1 MTKAERS
8 GIIKLSNIA
17 QNSTGKGNESAVR
30 KAYAAAYEEIR
41 QWEKQ
46 NRIYFRQ
53 IFHASGTGMTQG
65 GLVAGFLDEA
75 MGWAHVIAT
84 EGAEAPLNLDINMTL
99 LKPVLPGPL
108 LAKGRVVRR
117 GKRVIFLEGELF
129 DESGAVLARSTSTAI
144 PTPRP
149 SDQG

>member
-1 MTKAERS
+1 MSDLTETRGA
-8 GIIKLSNIA
+8 
-17 QNSTGKGNESAVR
+17 
-30 KAYAAAYEEIR
+30 
-41 QWEKQ
+41 
-46 NRIYFRQ
+46 
-53 IFHASGTGMTQG
+53 HAHLMGTQYVSFDRASETITMRFTAPDSFVSPRGSVQG

>member
-1 MTKAERS
+1 MGTQYVSFDR
-8 GIIKLSNIA
+8 
-17 QNSTGKGNESAVR
+17 ESETITMRFTAPESFVSPR
-30 KAYAAAYEEIR
+30 G
-41 QWEKQ
+41 
-46 NRIYFRQ
+46 
-53 IFHASGTGMTQG
+53 SVQG

-84 EGAEAPLNLDINMTL
+84 EGSEAPLNLDINMTL

-149 SDQG
+149 GGPK

>member
-1 MTKAERS
+1 MSTLTETRGAHAHLM
-8 GIIKLSNIA
+8 GA
-17 QNSTGKGNESAVR
+17 QYVSFDHATETITMRFTAPESFVSPR
-30 KAYAAAYEEIR
+30 G
-41 QWEKQ
+41 
-46 NRIYFRQ
+46 
-53 IFHASGTGMTQG
+53 SVQG

-149 SDQG
+149 SVAG

>member
-1 MTKAERS
+1 MSDLTEAR
-8 GIIKLSNIA
+8 GA
-17 QNSTGKGNESAVR
+17 
-30 KAYAAAYEEIR
+30 
-41 QWEKQ
+41 
-46 NRIYFRQ
+46 
-53 IFHASGTGMTQG
+53 HAHLMGTQYVSFDRASETITMRFTAPDSFVSPRGSVQG

>member
-1 MTKAERS
+1 MSDLTETRGAHAHLM
-8 GIIKLSNIA
+8 GAQYLSFDR
-17 QNSTGKGNESAVR
+17 ESETITMRFTAHDSFVSPR
-30 KAYAAAYEEIR
+30 G
-41 QWEKQ
+41 
-46 NRIYFRQ
+46 
-53 IFHASGTGMTQG
+53 SVQG

-84 EGAEAPLNLDINMTL
+84 DGAEAPLNLDISMTL

-129 DESGAVLARSTSTAI
+129 DEAGNVLARSTSTAI

-149 SDQG
+149 GDQG